1 MRDRLLIRHFLQRFL
16 DHDLISPHAD
26 RREVLT
32 VSCALLIVSS
42 LFLAFFLAV
51 KYQLN
56 VFLPAGLT
64 SLFALDDR
72 FLLISISM
80 IVMALV
86 AVAEWDAL
94 ALDARDTA
102 VLGPLPVPRAVI
114 VRAKFIAIAL
124 FAVGF
129 DLALSLG
136 PTVLRPAALP
146 VKLPVTAAGVH
157 RLMLAHALC
166 ATAAGAFGF
175 VAVLGLRETCRA
187 CAGPIGFQ
195 RISAGLQAGLVVFLV
210 TMLLLLPASYS
221 AVALAWLTRGRV
233 SPAAVPPLWF
243 VGLHETIAGHVIDRL
258 PRGVPPRRY
267 AAAEY
272 GATHV
277 YRSLW
282 PLFHHLAAI
291 AVLALIIVLVLAVL
305 ACAWNNRR
313 LPTDARRHDVRCR
326 RLKRAA
332 VWTVTRLIVRPPVA
346 QAGFFFTVQSLAR
359 SVPHRV
365 TIAAT
370 TAVGL
375 SLVVITLGGSDLHR
389 TFERSTIPLSIL
401 ALQTLLV
408 GVVLTGFRHVVRVP
422 AELRANWTFHLAW
435 SGDERP
441 YLTGVKRAAL
451 LTLVAPTLL
460 LLSIWHLFVLGLRV
474 ALGHLTSGV
483 CVALLIL
490 ELLFVTYRRLPFAS
504 SYTRDEDLKSVGP
517 LYVAAL
523 LIGAFSLARLERTAL
538 ASVIGTLTFCCTL
551 AALVAGVH
559 AVDTAR
565 RRTRV
570 PIDLDERPADA
581 TQRFELVR

>member
-1 MRDRLLIRHFLQRFL
+1 MRDRVLIRHFLQRFL

-32 VSCALLIVSS
+32 VSAALLVVSS

-64 SLFALDDR
+64 SVLALDDR
-72 FLLISISM
+72 FFLISISM
-80 IVMALV
+80 IVMGLV

-102 VLGPLPVPRAVI
+102 VLGPLPIPRAMI
-114 VRAKFIAIAL
+114 VRAKFVAIAL

-136 PTVLRPAALP
+136 PTILRPAALP
-146 VKLPVTAAGVH
+146 VKLQVPASGVH
-157 RLMLAHALC
+157 RLVLAHALS
-166 ATAAGAFGF
+166 ATAAGAFAF

-187 CAGPIGFQ
+187 FTGPIGFR
-195 RISAGLQAGLVVFLV
+195 RIASALQAGLIVFFV
-210 TMLLLLPASYS
+210 TVLLLLPGSYS
-221 AVALAWLTRGRV
+221 AVALTWLTGARV
-233 SPAAVPPLWF
+233 SPAVIPPLWF
-243 VGLHETIAGHVIDRL
+243 VGFHETIAGGVIDRL
-258 PRGVPPRRY
+258 PRGVPPRRL
-267 AAAEY
+267 ATAEAL
-272 GATHV
+272 ATEL
-277 YRSLW
+277 YRGLW

-291 AVLALIIVLVLAVL
+291 AVLAVIVALVLAVM

-313 LPTDARRHDVRCR
+313 LPTDALRHDERFR
-326 RLKRAA
+326 RLKHAV
-332 VWTVTRLIVRPPVA
+332 VWTVTRLIVRLPAA
-346 QAGFFFTVQSLAR
+346 QAGFFFTLQALAR
-359 SVPHRV
+359 SLPHRV
-365 TIAAT
+365 TMAAT
-370 TAVGL
+370 LAVGL
-375 SLVVITLGGSDLHR
+375 ALVVITLGRSDLRR
-389 TFERSTIPLSIL
+389 TFELSTLPLPIL

-408 GVVLTGFRHVVRVP
+408 AVVLTGFRHVVRVP
-422 AELRANWTFHLAW
+422 AEVRANWAFHLAW

-451 LTLVAPTLL
+451 FALAAPTLL
-460 LLSIWHLFVLGLRV
+460 LLSIWHVVVLGPRV
-474 ALGHLTSGV
+474 ALGHFAGGV
-483 CVALLIL
+483 CVALLLL

-517 LYVAAL
+517 LYVAAV
-523 LIGAFSLARLERTAL
+523 LIGAFTLARLERTAL
-538 ASVIGTLTFCCTL
+538 ASGTGTIAFCCTL
-551 AALVAGVH
+551 AAFVVSIH
-559 AVDTAR
+559 EVDTVR

-570 PIDLDERPADA
+570 PIDLDERPAEA